1 MPGTESDLPLTP
13 PSLHPTQVEVD
24 EEFIK
29 NQSAALLESA
39 TATATAQSLSLVT
52 IISLE
57 VT

>member
-13 PSLHPTQVEVD
+13 PSLHPTQKEVD

-39 TATATAQSLSLVT
+39 TATAQSLSLVT

-57 VT
+57 VA